1 MHTNL
6 EAVRQLLESR
16 LKEATQRDGSLES
29 IRIQQVADPLDM
41 TLHAAEREIAMHGLD
56 RRAVLVR
63 QLRSA
68 IDRIEDGTYGICC
81 ECEEEIAPNRLR
93 AIPWAELCI
102 QCQEA
107 ADRSARGKRGAI
119 THTDY
124 YDEAA

>member
-1 MHTNL
+1 MNTNL
-6 EAVRQLLESR
+6 KTVRQLLEAR

-29 IRIQQVADPLDM
+29 IRIQPVADPVDM

-56 RRAVLVR
+56 RRAALVR

-68 IDRIEDGTYGICC
+68 IDRIADGTYGICR

-102 QCQEA
+102 ECHEA
-107 ADRSARGKRGAI
+107 ADRSIRGKRGAI

-124 YDEAA
+124 YGEAA